1 MNRGSQNNKK
11 YGVTIVTAIKR
22 LTIRELVEQFDMGY
36 GTLLGKQSENLQM
49 LKIILS
55 YIFYLYFTH
64 THVASYSIHRES
76 F

>member
-1 MNRGSQNNKK
+1 
-11 YGVTIVTAIKR
+11 
-22 LTIRELVEQFDMGY
+22 MGY
-36 GTLLGKQSENLQM
+36 GTIRGKQSENLRM

-55 YIFYLYFTH
+55 YKLYLYFTH